1 MKRQVKKNFL
11 GILIAVA
18 TMAITLFAGG
28 CGKNNVDEWF
38 CDHKYNDGT
47 VIVDAGCTTDGTLE
61 RTCTSCGKKKKEP
74 IIAVGHEFDEGEVVL
89 EATCTTTGVKEYEC
103 KKCYELKTETI
114 SAISHNKV
122 VFAGTPATCT
132 ETGMTEGYK
141 CSDCNTVLV
150 GQSVIPAKGHKRII
164 DHVVYPTCTETG
176 LTRGSHCEWC
186 GEVFEMQEIME
197 VLGHNV
203 VTVEGYEA
211 TCRQP
216 GLTDGLQCDRC
227 NTVYEEQEVIEALEH
242 IDNDNDYVCD
252 SCFVDVWHCNHTYGD
267 DVIIVE
273 ATCIEKGEA
282 KRICTQCGEY
292 KIVILEAKG
301 HNVVTVEGY
310 EPNCYEPGLTDG
322 EICDRCGAVVKDF
335 EQIDVVQCVDRDN
348 NNRCDWCNKNMPM
361 LV

>member
-1 MKRQVKKNFL
+1 MKRQVKKGFL

-28 CGKNNVDEWF
+28 CKNVNVDEWF
-38 CDHKYNDGT
+38 CEHKYNDGI
-47 VIVDAGCTTDGTLE
+47 VIVDAGCTTDGALE

-74 IIAVGHEFDEGEVVL
+74 IIAVGHEFDEGEVVV
-89 EATCTTTGVKEYEC
+89 EPSCTVTGVKKYTCTRCGEVNMEI
-103 KKCYELKTETI
+103 L
-114 SAISHNKV
+114 SMLPHNKIT
-122 VFAGTPATCT
+122 FAGTPATCT

-141 CSDCNTVLV
+141 CADCNTVLV

-197 VLGHNV
+197 ALGHNV

-252 SCFVDVWHCNHTYGD
+252 SCFVDVWHCNHTYYCHPYSSYERGTNERLNREIRRKIPKGSD
-267 DVIIVE
+267 LTKYSHAEIQNVE
-273 ATCIEKGEA
+273 DWLNNYPRQILGFAT
-282 KRICTQCGEY
+282 
-292 KIVILEAKG
+292 
-301 HNVVTVEGY
+301 
-310 EPNCYEPGLTDG
+310 PNELFNACLSS
-322 EICDRCGAVVKDF
+322 I
-335 EQIDVVQCVDRDN
+335 
-348 NNRCDWCNKNMPM
+348 
-361 LV
+361 